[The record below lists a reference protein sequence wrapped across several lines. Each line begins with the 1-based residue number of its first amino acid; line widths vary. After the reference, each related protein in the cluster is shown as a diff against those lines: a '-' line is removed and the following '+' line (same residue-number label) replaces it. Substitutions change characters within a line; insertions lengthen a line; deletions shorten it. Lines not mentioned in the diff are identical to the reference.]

1 MTPTPKQTTETKP
14 TNKQEL
20 GAYIKAVVDAV
31 SLNNAVLV
39 DLSVKKLND
48 LLDTLP
54 DNWIPENN

>member
-1 MTPTPKQTTETKP
+1 MTPTTTPQPTETKL

-20 GAYIKAVVDAV
+20 GTYIKAVFDAI

-39 DLSVKKLND
+39 DLSAKKLND

-54 DNWIPENN
+54 DNWIK